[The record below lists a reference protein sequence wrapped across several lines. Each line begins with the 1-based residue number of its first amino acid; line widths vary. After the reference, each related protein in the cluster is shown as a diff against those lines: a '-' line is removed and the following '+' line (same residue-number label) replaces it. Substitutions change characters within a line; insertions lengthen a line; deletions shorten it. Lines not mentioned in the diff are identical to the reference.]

1 MHTRRSH
8 RAWDP
13 CLNDYLDGEQAGEAQ
28 AAVHAAAPV
37 RVCDS
42 MTHITDGHLLQA
54 GPLSG

>member
-1 MHTRRSH
+1 MHTRMSH

-37 RVCDS
+37 TVRDA
-42 MTHITDGHLLQA
+42 MTRIADGHPPQA